1 MVGHGGGSGG
11 KSSAPYI
18 IGSATSGVLEI
29 LIFHPIDTIA
39 KRLMSNTTTIFQQ
52 GAERSENMARLSTVL
67 FKENANKPIM
77 TKFSLICI
85 YINYICK

>member
-1 MVGHGGGSGG
+1 MVHGGGSKG

-39 KRLMSNTTTIFQQ
+39 KRLMSNTNAIFVS
-52 GAERSENMARLSTVL
+52 GAKQSENMARLSTVL
-67 FKENANKPIM
+67 FKENAGKSAF
-77 TKFSLICI
+77 TKFS
-85 YINYICK
+85 